1 MPVDPSVVGT
11 ELPAITMTVDA
22 SWLRFFAKAIGETSE
37 DYAGAGDR
45 LPVPPTFLFGL
56 ELEAPDS
63 FRWLADLGVDLR
75 LVLHGEQSFVYHSPA
90 HSGDTLTARPRIT
103 DVYAKK
109 GGALE
114 FIVKQTEVT
123 RADGSAVAELTST
136 LVVRHPEA
144 GR

>member
-1 MPVDPSVVGT
+1 MPVDPGVVGT
-11 ELPAITMTVDA
+11 ELPAVTMTVDA
-22 SWLRFFAKAIGETSE
+22 GRLRFFAKAIGETSE
-37 DYAGAGDR
+37 VYAGPGDV
-45 LPVPPTFLFGL
+45 LPVPPSFLFGL

-75 LVLHGEQSFVYHSPA
+75 RVLHGEQSFVYHSLA
-90 HSGDTLTARPRIT
+90 HSGDTLVARPRIT
-103 DVYAKK
+103 DVYTKK

-136 LVVRHPEA
+136 VVVRHPEA
-144 GR
+144 VR